1 MTVKKGLSKFSSSAP
16 EFSTQALENAI
27 NEIKA
32 VDKDDGHQFIL
43 SQFLVD
49 EAIRDNT
56 VLTTSQ
62 KNDALETINNAQT
75 HLQIGRYL
83 NDLIR
88 HGKSIID
95 GTIVFLQNPDT
106 EDVATFIEILGTV
119 QGFQTSIPQLFGVP
133 ASEKNRAVD
142 DHFGIIGGKFLTT
155 EDSSEPV
162 FTRLKKIMELIDTNS
177 RNTSALNLA
186 ITNAATANLNLRT
199 FLTTIT
205 DDSTDFQESLDNKV
219 NSIVTMFST
228 LQTRISEIAGDP
240 TVELIAIQDTV
251 EKQLNLETSNLQGIR
266 TYAESL
272 SDAFSYVQ
280 FAEDTE
286 LKNLLVKLSQNPDFR
301 NYLET
306 YEENSANVNAIYNA
320 PPGLTDDQLVDN
332 LLAQAG
338 LPDVLDRLDLEG
350 VANKAQKDDRID
362 TAGFSGL
369 SVESIITKSC
379 QQLGISTN
387 RSIYDQSKSL
397 LDNLNKQDRKRFEDL
412 VRLNKESDTIT

>member
-1 MTVKKGLSKFSSSAP
+1 
-16 EFSTQALENAI
+16 
-27 NEIKA
+27 
-32 VDKDDGHQFIL
+32 
-43 SQFLVD
+43 
-49 EAIRDNT
+49 
-56 VLTTSQ
+56 
-62 KNDALETINNAQT
+62 
-75 HLQIGRYL
+75 
-83 NDLIR
+83 
-88 HGKSIID
+88 
-95 GTIVFLQNPDT
+95 
-106 EDVATFIEILGTV
+106 
-119 QGFQTSIPQLFGVP
+119 
-133 ASEKNRAVD
+133 
-142 DHFGIIGGKFLTT
+142 
-155 EDSSEPV
+155 
-162 FTRLKKIMELIDTNS
+162 MELIDTNS

-332 LLAQAG
+332 LL
-338 LPDVLDRLDLEG
+338 EG